1 MPAAKR
7 KAAGKHKQS
16 KSTTKQSK
24 QDGQKAVSHDIDVPL
39 DEGFNG
45 QFCFNRRSRP
55 FARCWFFVLFLFK
68 SVFPPALLPS
78 DD

>member
-7 KAAGKHKQS
+7 KAAGKPKQPKS
-16 KSTTKQSK
+16 KAKQAK

-45 QFCFNRRSRP
+45 QRYPNRRSC
-55 FARCWFFVLFLFK
+55 A
-68 SVFPPALLPS
+68 SA
-78 DD
+78 